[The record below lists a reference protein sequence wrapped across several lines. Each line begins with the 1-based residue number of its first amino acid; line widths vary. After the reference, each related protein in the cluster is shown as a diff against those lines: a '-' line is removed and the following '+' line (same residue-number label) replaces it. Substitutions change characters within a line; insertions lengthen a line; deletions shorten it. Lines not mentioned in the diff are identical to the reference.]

1 MKKIDK
7 EKKEHLETLLI
18 EGYKNENGS
27 DDKINF
33 GWEERSIEGW
43 PD

>member
-1 MKKIDK
+1 MK
-7 EKKEHLETLLI
+7 LETDLDKLKALLI

-27 DDKINF
+27 DDMINF
-33 GWEERSIEGW
+33 GWEAISIEGW